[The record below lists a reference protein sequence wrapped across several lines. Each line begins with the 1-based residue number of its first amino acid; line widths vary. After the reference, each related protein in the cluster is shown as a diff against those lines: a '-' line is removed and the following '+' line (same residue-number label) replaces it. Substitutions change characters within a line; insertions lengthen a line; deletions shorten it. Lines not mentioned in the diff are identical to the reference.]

1 MFGTC
6 KYFDTSGGHH
16 RQPPNKVTT
25 TTTTVF
31 VSIFEKYIYLVNKKT
46 IT

>member
-25 TTTTVF
+25 TTTVF